1 MTPPQ
6 ITLYQIHHAQKLRK
20 HHRLIPAFHAPQMLH
35 QRHHLRTA
43 NKTLPIQIDPK
54 PIIPGQ
60 MQQILLRQQLTTD
73 GAFSR
78 FLDLT
83 DYAAFAEDVQ
93 AAAYYWG
100 LGRVHAD

>member
-6 ITLYQIHHAQKLRK
+6 IMLYKIHHAKKLRK
-20 HHRLIPAFHAPQMLH
+20 HHRLIPLAHPFQMLH
-35 QRHHLRTA
+35 QRHHLGTA
-43 NKTLPIQIDPK
+43 NKTLPIQIHPK

-60 MQQILLRQQLTTD
+60 MQQILLSQQLTTD

-83 DYAAFAEDVQ
+83 DNTAFAENVQ
-93 AAAYYWG
+93 TAAYYWG